1 MPIRKIS
8 AGSHA
13 ESAAS
18 ALVETDVAISSCI
31 ANDSFLGDQRMIRR
45 SCSIRGLLIGRLA
58 KLFTLTS
65 FLCLALPFSGAIAQ
79 QPSGTV
85 SGRIV
90 DNQGNPISGVQVY
103 ITELGKGTESRPDGR
118 YVLGGVPSGTYVVRA
133 RLIGY
138 RAQTATVS
146 VSGGSSVSQSFTIN
160 RDPLELSSVV
170 VTGNLAPRPNLESS
184 VAVTTL
190 SPKIIETAN
199 PRSTTEML
207 RLVPGFTRVES
218 SGGEVNQNI
227 TMRGILGVEYVMFME
242 DGLPVFPTMHTYF
255 MNADNLFRP
264 DENIE
269 RLEVVRGGSS
279 ALFGSNTPGAIANFI
294 NKTGGDVIS
303 GTMKTSAA
311 TQGLARYDFNVNG
324 PLNEDWKFNLGG
336 FYRYDHGVRDPGFP
350 GIRGGQVKGSLTRQ
364 FGTGYVRFSAKMI
377 NDHNQFILDLP
388 FQNPTDPHYAPG
400 FSDYGSM
407 NTNEANHVRVPIP
420 GGRELELPL
429 DDGIATDA
437 QWLTLDAAFDVGGGW
452 RVRNSAQTMKDA
464 QSWNALLPFNVLP
477 AAAWIATQGLPAGSV
492 NQLFFTNVF
501 TDANGTIKAPFNTP
515 NGLVAEGG
523 LWHVEKPITHFQDQ
537 LTLSRSYDLFAP
549 ATFSGG
555 LYFATYTQDNHW
567 YFTNILTDVRDN
579 PHFLDLTSTVGG
591 VTTDITKNGF
601 RNFLSS
607 YTNGSG
613 QATIVSGVLGT
624 SLQFTPRF
632 RTDLGYRAE
641 WNNFVQTAER
651 TSAIDLDNNP
661 ATRYNNETY
670 GNGTFTHFA
679 RSLNDWAASLGFNFL
694 LSPNTSLYASGSK
707 GYKMPPLDAFLQ
719 ASSAGQVAVFEP
731 QKTNSVEGGV
741 KYSSGSLGLTV
752 NGFLTQLKNITSQG
766 AVVDPVTG
774 QVVWVVNTS
783 PEEKSYGAEFEA
795 TASPVPPLLLL
806 TSWTVLRA
814 KYTTGANF
822 NGLLIDA
829 VPNAIGNF
837 MATWNLAPFGLT
849 ADWHFV
855 ASRIVGSDPNNANPA
870 LRAGTTLPTYNYFNF
885 GASAPMNNGMEVR
898 LDVLNAFQSKGL
910 EEGNPRLA
918 TTSNTFLVRPLL
930 PRRIQASLRYDF

>member
-1 MPIRKIS
+1 MTRS
-8 AGSHA
+8 ECGSRLSRLA
-13 ESAAS
+13 FSVILVCLLLPFAS
-18 ALVETDVAISSCI
+18 A
-31 ANDSFLGDQRMIRR
+31 R
-45 SCSIRGLLIGRLA
+45 
-58 KLFTLTS
+58 
-65 FLCLALPFSGAIAQ
+65 AQ
-79 QPSGTV
+79 QTGSV
-85 SGRIV
+85 SGRV
-90 DNQGNPISGVQVY
+90 TDTYGNPISGVQVY
-103 ITELGKGTESRPDGR
+103 IAEIGKGTVTRANGD
-118 YVLGGVPSGTYVVRA
+118 YVLGGVPGGTYVIQA

-138 RAQTATVS
+138 RPQTAS
-146 VSGGSSVSQSFTIN
+146 VSLSAGSRASQNFTVT
-160 RDPLELSSVV
+160 RDPLQLSGVV

-190 SPKIIETAN
+190 SPKIIEAAN

-269 RLEVVRGGSS
+269 RVEVVRGGSS

-311 TQGLARYDFNVNG
+311 TKGLARYDFNVNG

-336 FYRYDHGVRDPGFP
+336 FYRYDHGVRNPGFP
-350 GIRGGQVKGSLTRQ
+350 GIRGGQVKGGLTRQ
-364 FGTGYVRFSAKMI
+364 FGTGYVRASVKKI
-377 NDHNQFILDLP
+377 NDRNQFILPLP
-388 FQNPTDPHYAPG
+388 FQNPGSPEYAPG
-400 FSDYGSM
+400 FGDYGSM
-407 NTNEANHVRVPIP
+407 NTNEANHVRVPLP

-437 QWLTLDAAFDVGGGW
+437 SWITLDAAFDIGGGW
-452 RVRNSAQTMKDA
+452 RIRNSAQTMKDA

-501 TDANGTIKAPFNTP
+501 TDANGTIKAPFNTA

-523 LWHVEKPITHFQDQ
+523 LWHVEKPLTHFQDQ
-537 LTLSRSYDLFAP
+537 LTVSRSYDLFAP
-549 ATFSGG
+549 ATVSGG
-555 LYFATYTQDNHW
+555 LYFGTYTQGNHW
-567 YFTNILTDVRDN
+567 YFTNILTDVRDQ
-579 PHFLDLTSTVGG
+579 PHFLDLRSTVGG

-601 RNFLSS
+601 RNFLDF

-624 SLQFTPRF
+624 SIQFTPRF
-632 RTDLGYRAE
+632 RTDLGYRSE

-651 TSAIDLDNNP
+651 NSPVDLDNNP

-670 GNGTFTHFA
+670 GNGTFTHFE
-679 RSLNDWAASLGFNFL
+679 RSLSDWAASLGFNFL
-694 LSPNTSLYASGSK
+694 LTENTSLYASGSK

-731 QKTNSVEGGV
+731 QKTNAVEGGV
-741 KYSSGSLGLTV
+741 KYSSGSLGLTL

-783 PEEKSYGAEFEA
+783 PEQKSYGVEVEA
-795 TASPVPPLLLL
+795 TATPISPLLLL
-806 TSWTVLRA
+806 TSWTFLKA
-814 KYTTGANF
+814 KYTTGASF
-822 NGLLIDA
+822 NGLLIDG

-837 MATWNLAPFGLT
+837 MATYNLAPLGFT
-849 ADWHFV
+849 VDWHFV
-855 ASRIVGSDPNNANPA
+855 ASRVTGSSPGNPNPA
-870 LRAGTTLPTYNYFNF
+870 LRAGTTLPSYNYFNF
-885 GASAPMNNGMEVR
+885 GASVPMNNGMEFR
-898 LDVLNAFQSKGL
+898 LDLLNAFQSKGL

-918 TTSNTFLVRPLL
+918 STSTTFLARPLL
-930 PRRIQASLRYDF
+930 PRRIMASLRYDF

>member
-1 MPIRKIS
+1 M
-8 AGSHA
+8 
-13 ESAAS
+13 
-18 ALVETDVAISSCI
+18 T
-31 ANDSFLGDQRMIRR
+31 
-45 SCSIRGLLIGRLA
+45 GRLA
-58 KLFTLTS
+58 TLLTLVGL
-65 FLCLALPFSGAIAQ
+65 LCLTIPLSSAIAQ
-79 QPSGTV
+79 QTGTV
-85 SGRIV
+85 SGRV
-90 DNQGNPISGVQVY
+90 NDAQGNPVSSVQVY
-103 ITELGKGTESRPDGR
+103 ISELGRGTQTRPDGT
-118 YVLGGVPSGTYVVRA
+118 YTLGSLPAGTYVVRA

-138 RAQTATVS
+138 RAQTATV
-146 VSGGSSVSQSFTIN
+146 VVAAGSSATQVFIVD
-160 RDPLELSSVV
+160 RDPLELTGVV

-184 VAVTTL
+184 VAITTL
-190 SPKIIETAN
+190 SPKIIETSN
-199 PRSTTEML
+199 PRSTTEMM

-269 RLEVVRGGSS
+269 RIEVVRGGSS

-294 NKTGGDVIS
+294 NKTGGDAIS
-303 GTMKTSAA
+303 GALKTSAG
-311 TQGLARYDFNVNG
+311 TKGLARYDFNING
-324 PLNEDWKFNLGG
+324 PLNPDWKFNLGG

-364 FGTGYVRFSAKMI
+364 FGTGYVRASVKMI
-377 NDHNQFILDLP
+377 NDHNQFILPLP
-388 FQNPTDPHYAPG
+388 FINPTDPIYAPG

-420 GGRELELPL
+420 GRELELPL

-437 QWLTLDAAFDVGGGW
+437 SWITLDAAFDVGDGW
-452 RVRNSAQTMKDA
+452 RIRNSAQTMKDA

-477 AAAWIATQGLPAGSV
+477 AAAWIATQGLPVGAV
-492 NQLFFTNVF
+492 NQLVYTNVF
-501 TDANGTIKAPFNTP
+501 TDANGTIHAPFSTP

-523 LWHVEKPITHFQDQ
+523 LWHVEKPLTHFQDQ
-537 LTLSRSYDLFAP
+537 LTLGRSFNSFAP
-549 ATFSGG
+549 IQFSGG
-555 LYFATYTQDNHW
+555 LYFATYTQGNHW
-567 YFTNILTDVRDN
+567 YFTNILTDVADN
-579 PHFLDLTSTVGG
+579 PHFLDLRSTVGG

-624 SLQFTPRF
+624 SIQFTPRF

-641 WNNFVQTAER
+641 YNNFVQTAER
-651 TSAIDLDNNP
+651 TGPVDLDNNP
-661 ATRYNNETY
+661 NTRYNNETY
-670 GNGTFTHFA
+670 GNGTFTHFQ

-694 LSPNTSLYASGSK
+694 LSDNTSLYASGSK

-731 QKTNSVEGGV
+731 QKTNSIEGGV
-741 KYSSGSLGLTV
+741 KYASGSVGLTV

-766 AVVDPVTG
+766 AVVDPVSG
-774 QVVWVVNTS
+774 QVVWVVNSS
-783 PEEKSYGAEFEA
+783 PEQKSYGAEFEA
-795 TASPVPPLLLL
+795 TATPVSPLLLL
-806 TSWTVLRA
+806 TSWTFLRA

-822 NGLLIDA
+822 NGLLLDG
-829 VPNAIGNF
+829 VPKAIGNF
-837 MATWNLAPFGLT
+837 LATWNMVPFGVT

-855 ASRIVGSDPNNANPA
+855 ASRVTGSDPNNANPA
-870 LRAGTTLPTYNYFNF
+870 LRAGKTLPTYSYFNF
-885 GASAPMNNGMEVR
+885 GATVPMSNGMAFK
-898 LDVLNAFQSKGL
+898 LDVLNAFQSRGL

-918 TTSNTFLVRPLL
+918 STSTIFLARPLL
-930 PRRIQASLRYDF
+930 PRRIVGSLRYDF

>member
-1 MPIRKIS
+1 MIR
-8 AGSHA
+8 GSCSTKGQVIA
-13 ESAAS
+13 RLARLFT
-18 ALVETDVAISSCI
+18 LV
-31 ANDSFLGDQRMIRR
+31 SFLG
-45 SCSIRGLLIGRLA
+45 
-58 KLFTLTS
+58 
-65 FLCLALPFSGAIAQ
+65 LALPLSSALAQ
-79 QPSGTV
+79 QTGTV
-85 SGRIV
+85 SGRVV
-90 DNQGNPISGVQVY
+90 DEQGNPVSGVSVF
-103 ITELGKGTESRPDGR
+103 IPEIGRGTQTSTNGV
-118 YVLGGVPSGTYVVRA
+118 YVLGGLRSGTYQVRA
-133 RLIGY
+133 RVIGY
-138 RAQTATVS
+138 RAQTASVS
-146 VSGGSSVSQSFTIN
+146 VSSGGSASQNFTII
-160 RDPLELSSVV
+160 RDPLELTGVV

-190 SPKIIETAN
+190 SPKILETAN

-218 SGGEVNQNI
+218 SGGEVNENI
-227 TMRGILGVEYVMFME
+227 TMRGILGVQYVMFME
-242 DGLPVFPTMHTYF
+242 DGLPVFPTMHTSF

-264 DENIE
+264 DDNLE

-377 NDHNQFILDLP
+377 NDRNQFILDLP
-388 FQNPTDPHYAPG
+388 FQNPTNPQYAPG

-420 GGRELELPL
+420 GRELELPL
-429 DDGIATDA
+429 DDGIATDG
-437 QWLTLDAAFDVGGGW
+437 QWLTLDAAFDIGGGW
-452 RVRNSAQTMKDA
+452 RAQNSAQTMKDA

-477 AAAWIATQGLPAGSV
+477 AAAWIATQGLPVGSV

-501 TDANGTIKAPFNTP
+501 SDAKGTIKAPFNTP

-523 LWHVEKPITHFQDQ
+523 LWHVEKPISHFQDQ

-632 RTDLGYRAE
+632 RADLGYRAE
-641 WNNFVQTAER
+641 YNNFVQTAER
-651 TSAIDLDNNP
+651 TSSVDLDNNP

-679 RSLNDWAASLGFNFL
+679 RSLNDWAGSLGFNFL
-694 LSPNTSLYASGSK
+694 LTPNTSLYASGSK
-707 GYKMPPLDAFLQ
+707 GYHMPPLDAFLS

-731 QKTNSVEGGV
+731 EKVNSVEGGV
-741 KYSSGSLGLTV
+741 KYSAGSLGLTL
-752 NGFLTQLKNITSQG
+752 NGFFTQLKNVTSQG
-766 AVVDPVTG
+766 AIVDPVTG
-774 QVVWVVNTS
+774 QVVWVVTQN
-783 PEEKSYGAEFEA
+783 PEQKSYGAEFEA
-795 TASPVPPLLLL
+795 TASPVQPLLLL
-806 TSWTVLRA
+806 TSWTFLRA

-822 NGLLIDA
+822 SGLLIDG

-837 MATWNLAPFGLT
+837 MATWNIARLGVT
-849 ADWHFV
+849 ADWHYV
-855 ASRIVGSDPNNANPA
+855 ASRISGSDPANALPS
-870 LRAGTTLPTYNYFNF
+870 LRAGVTLPTYSYFNF
-885 GASAPMNNGMEVR
+885 GASVPMNNGMEFR
-898 LDVLNAFQSKGL
+898 LDLLNAFQSKGL

-918 TTSNTFLVRPLL
+918 STSNTFLVRPIL
-930 PRRIQASLRYDF
+930 PRRIMGSLRYDF